1 MRISDWSSDVCS
13 SDLGANAGL
22 LLYTAGYPGRGF
34 RAAYARL
41 LECLPREVPVYHWGD
56 SDADGFLIAEALAS
70 TCDEADR
77 ELQLWLMGQFPTQDA
92 NLELSDRDVARI
104 EYITQ
109 RRGWDGQIGRA
120 SCRER
125 VCQEV

>member
-13 SDLGANAGL
+13 SDL
-22 LLYTAGYPGRGF
+22 
-34 RAAYARL
+34 
-41 LECLPREVPVYHWGD
+41 

-109 RRGWDGQIGRA
+109 RRGWDGHFSVIQKCGKGIEQELQDLR
-120 SCRER
+120 SEER
-125 VCQEV
+125 RVGKECVSTCSSRWSPYN

>member
-13 SDLGANAGL
+13 SDL
-22 LLYTAGYPGRGF
+22 
-34 RAAYARL
+34 
-41 LECLPREVPVYHWGD
+41 

-92 NLELSDRDVARI
+92 NLELSDRDVARH

-109 RRGWDGQIGRA
+109 RRGWDGHFSVIQTCGKGIEQGLQDLSLHASYAGR
-120 SCRER
+120 R
-125 VCQEV
+125 VGKAGGST

>member
-13 SDLGANAGL
+13 SDL
-22 LLYTAGYPGRGF
+22 
-34 RAAYARL
+34 
-41 LECLPREVPVYHWGD
+41 

-109 RRGWDGQIGRA
+109 RRGWDGHFSVIQTCGKGRSEEHTSELQSLMRISYAVFCLKKTKQIHTSQHYAQQHKQIR
-120 SCRER
+120 
-125 VCQEV
+125 